1 MPPLPSPRDKGRVA
15 AKIDEKVE
23 WSGVGSGV
31 EWGVEWSGERYYAA
45 RISRAEDKLLLG
57 AAVAET
63 EG

>member
-31 EWGVEWSGERYYAA
+31 EWGEILRGKNF
-45 RISRAEDKLLLG
+45 AEDKLLLG